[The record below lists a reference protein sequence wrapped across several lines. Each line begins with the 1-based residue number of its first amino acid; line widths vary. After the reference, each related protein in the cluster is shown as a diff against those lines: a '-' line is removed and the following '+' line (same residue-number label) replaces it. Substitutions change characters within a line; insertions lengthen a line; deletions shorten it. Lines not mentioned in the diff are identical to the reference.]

1 MEMKQHVRIVAALR
15 IGLSVLG
22 LVAAGIVFVI
32 LVGVG
37 LVLVEAEATRILLFV
52 GTAVGAFL
60 ALLSVP
66 GILAG
71 IGLLRRWSW
80 ARWLTIILAVFDL
93 VNVPVGTL
101 FGVYTIWVMLQD
113 ETEQL
118 FA

>member
-1 MEMKQHVRIVAALR
+1 MEMKQHVTVVAALR

-22 LVAAGIVFVI
+22 LVAAGFVFVV
-32 LVGVG
+32 LVGGG
-37 LVLVEAEATRILLFV
+37 LISGDREAIRITGFL

-60 ALLSVP
+60 AILSVP

-80 ARWLTIILAVFDL
+80 ARWLTLILAVFDL
-93 VNVPVGTL
+93 VNVPIGTL
-101 FGVYTIWVMLQD
+101 FGVYTIWVLLQD

-118 FA
+118 FG